1 MSYLVGL
8 DIGTSG
14 VKGLLVSASGK
25 VVFSSRSTYEVDNPQ
40 SGWAEQ
46 NPDDWWES
54 TIIVLSE
61 IQKKVKEESGE
72 IKGISLSGQMHSSVF
87 LDKQDQIIRPAILWS
102 DTRTSQAC
110 NEIEELV
117 GGRENLINLSGNIAL
132 EGFTA
137 PKIVWLRNNEPNN
150 YEKIRT
156 LLLPKDYIRFR
167 LTGEKNMDYSDAAGT
182 LLLNVKDKCWNT
194 EIVKKLDIDYDI
206 LPPLLDSI
214 EVAGSLTKE
223 VEKLTGIKAGT
234 KVVAGGADNAC
245 GAVGSGLISEGR
257 VMVSIGSSGVVLAP
271 SAHYNADPKGRLH
284 LFNHAV
290 PDSFYYM
297 GVMLAAGQSLSWLRN
312 KILSN
317 DWDYEKLNIQA
328 GKIEPGSENLIFLPY
343 LYGERTPHADANA
356 RGVFFGLSSRHEQAH
371 LARSVME
378 GVTFGLKDSL
388 ELIKERGIDIQRVR
402 AIGGGARSKLWQQII
417 ADIFGVSVDILT
429 VKEGP
434 AYGAAILAGVGIGLF
449 GSLDETDRNLIE
461 IEKTV
466 EPNHKNV
473 EIYQEFYQIYSS
485 LYPALKQN
493 YFQLAQ
499 I

>member
-14 VKGLLVSASGK
+14 VKGLLVSAAGK
-25 VVFSSRSTYEVDNPQ
+25 VLYSSRSTYEVNNPQ

-46 NPDDWWES
+46 NPDNWWEA

-61 IQKKVKEESGE
+61 LQKKAREENGE

-87 LDKQDQIIRPAILWS
+87 LDKQDKVIRPAILWS

-110 NEIEELV
+110 QEIEEMV
-117 GGRENLINLSGNIAL
+117 GGRENLINLTGNIAL

-137 PKIVWLRNNEPNN
+137 PKLVWLRNNEPNN

-167 LTGEKNMDYSDAAGT
+167 LTGEKAMDYSDAAGT
-182 LLLNVKDKCWNT
+182 LILNVQDRCWHAEVT
-194 EIVKKLDIDYDI
+194 KRLDIDYDI

-214 EVAGSLTKE
+214 EVAGYLTDE
-223 VEKLTGIKAGT
+223 VEKFTGIKKGT

-245 GAVGSGLISEGR
+245 GAVGSGLIGEGR

-271 SAHYNADPKGRLH
+271 SANYEADPRGRLH

-297 GVMLAAGQSLSWLRN
+297 GVMLSAGQSLSWLRN
-312 KILSN
+312 KILPDN
-317 DWDYEKLNIQA
+317 WDYEKLNIKA
-328 GKIEPGSENLIFLPY
+328 EEIEPGSENLIFLPY
-343 LYGERTPHADANA
+343 LYGERTPHADADA

-402 AIGGGARSKLWQQII
+402 AIGGGARSELWQQII
-417 ADIFGVSVDILT
+417 ADIFGASVDLLT

-434 AYGAAILAGVGIGLF
+434 AYGAALLAGVGIGLF
-449 GSLDETDRNLIE
+449 GSLEETDKDLIE

-466 EPNHKNV
+466 DPNLKNV

-493 YFQLAQ
+493 YSQLAQ